1 MTLVE
6 LKDHFGRLQKQRESD
21 KTKQQNEALDS
32 TLRNFRRDQ
41 LLQRQGAEKSLLIE
55 VGVDLILDNIMD
67 FILGSIL
74 GRVNLFHYYYFLLL
88 FSKYHHVRFVNLSI
102 SSLGIFG
109 QSCNSFI
116 QMCTDLSI
124 NTGHSKYIITKLTSI
139 IIRTIYYIFCMRNK
153 PWTNPDLL
161 SY

>member
-67 FILGSIL
+67 FILGSIQA
-74 GRVNLFHYYYFLLL
+74 RVNLFHE
-88 FSKYHHVRFVNLSI
+88 SNGV
-102 SSLGIFG
+102 
-109 QSCNSFI
+109 
-116 QMCTDLSI
+116 
-124 NTGHSKYIITKLTSI
+124 
-139 IIRTIYYIFCMRNK
+139 
-153 PWTNPDLL
+153 LL
-161 SY
+161 SSVCQCKVIIES